1 MNNLQVINQN
11 GVRVLTTQQLAGVYG
26 TDTKIINRNF
36 QRNSD
41 RYVQGKHYISLSGEE
56 LRHFKGSRQIDD
68 NLKFASI
75 LYLWTEKGA
84 WLHAKSLNTD
94 EAWNAYEM
102 LVDEYYNIKQNA
114 IDTSQLSPEL
124 QMFSQ
129 IFNSLAK
136 NDLEQKRLS
145 QAVEETKQQVHNIS
159 EIVALN
165 SIDWRK
171 ETTEIINKIARKTG
185 GHKQYQEI
193 RNESYKLL
201 DERAE
206 SNIKQRL
213 TNKQRKMALE
223 GVAKSKIDKV
233 SRLDVIE
240 EDKRLL
246 EIYLAVVKEMAIK
259 YQVQINSA
267 S

>member
-1 MNNLQVINQN
+1 MTNLTILDFQNQ
-11 GVRVLTTQQLAGVYG
+11 RVLTTEQLAMVYETDEVRIRQGFSRNEDKFVSG
-26 TDTKIINRNF
+26 THYYKLTGAELKEFKAKYLKDT
-36 QRNSD
+36 
-41 RYVQGKHYISLSGEE
+41 
-56 LRHFKGSRQIDD
+56 
-68 NLKFASI
+68 NLKFASE
-75 LYLWTEKGA
+75 LMLWTERGA
-84 WLHAKSLNTD
+84 NRHCKILDTD
-94 EAWNAYEM
+94 KAWEQFDNLEETYFN
-102 LVDEYYNIKQNA
+102 VKQNA

-165 SIDWRK
+165 TIDWRK

-201 DERAE
+201 DERAK
-206 SNIKQRL
+206 SDIKQRL

-246 EIYLAVVKEMAIK
+246 EIYLAVVKEIAIK

>member
-1 MNNLQVINQN
+1 MSNLQVINQN
-11 GVRVLTTQQLAGVYG
+11 GARVLTTQQLAESYG
-26 TDTKIINRNF
+26 TDDRRVSENFNRNKNRF
-36 QRNSD
+36 QE
-41 RYVQGKHYISLSGEE
+41 VKHFICLKGEE
-56 LRHFKGSRQIDD
+56 LKRFKSEYANCVSANI
-68 NLKFASI
+68 NV

-129 IFNSLAK
+129 IFNTLA
-136 NDLEQKRLS
+136 NSQIEQNRLS
-145 QAVEETKQQVHNIS
+145 KEIEETKQQVHNIS

-165 SIDWRK
+165 TIDWRK

-246 EIYLAVVKEMAIK
+246 EIYLSVVKEMAIK